1 MAAEHWTKADLSQT
15 HAIGHWEDQGR
26 TCKTYPMWNVHPVH
40 KLVGWCPSSLC
51 KATTICFLILSGPWK
66 ACPVVCF
73 SICSSAQALK
83 LPWSSS
89 LRLLLVTPFSRDA
102 SLAPVLHLPSKEPPL
117 FQDQDPMK
125 VGKWFTRPKARPSQS
140 SRGEVSGTHPGM
152 SLFRDA
158 RRSPGIYFSKH
169 KHTEIQEGRLGG
181 SSVGCR
187 EQHTLAC
194 WLRVSW
200 ALWWFTTNVLL
211 PHMPWYLSLGGLHE
225 QPWGLHFAPKT
236 FLRSVKVISCLALL
250 KFSPGHIFFLSY
262 PLVQSPKLLAL
273 FISPILD
280 LGLAFVFNI
289 ESTSVFGLW
298 PFTAVSP
305 PFVGKAF

>member
-1 MAAEHWTKADLSQT
+1 
-15 HAIGHWEDQGR
+15 
-26 TCKTYPMWNVHPVH
+26 MWNVHPVH
-40 KLVGWCPSSLC
+40 KLVGWCPSSLV
-51 KATTICFLILSGPWK
+51 KRLPFVSWFQVGLGRVA
-66 ACPVVCF
+66 PVVCF

-89 LRLLLVTPFSRDA
+89 LQLLLVAPFSRDA
-102 SLAPVLHLPSKEPPL
+102 SLAPVLHLPPSKEPPL

-125 VGKWFTRPKARPSQS
+125 VGKWFTRLKARPSRN
-140 SRGEVSGTHPGM
+140 SRGEVSDTHPGM
-152 SLFRDA
+152 SLFRAA
-158 RRSPGIYFSKH
+158 RRTPGIYFSKH

-200 ALWWFTTNVLL
+200 ALWWFTTNVL
-211 PHMPWYLSLGGLHE
+211 PQMPWYLSLGGLHE

-236 FLRSVKVISCLALL
+236 FLRSIKVIYCLALL

-289 ESTSVFGLW
+289 KSTSVFGLW